1 MLSVMRISLFIVTA
15 AVLSVLGSEANAR
28 AYDAKQLAHYDA
40 SYQKCEAQYPEMR
53 GHSDEAYLNLWRIKP
68 DDKARAE
75 LATLRKSAT
84 YQSEKQRIGKAAPKS
99 AATAASSPLSRE
111 CQGLWAEYQ
120 RNGKPTK

>member
-1 MLSVMRISLFIVTA
+1 MLSVMRISLLIATA
-15 AVLSVLGSEANAR
+15 SLLSLLASEANAR
-28 AYDAKQLAHYDA
+28 AYDPKQLAHYDA

-75 LATLRKSAT
+75 LAKLRTSAA

-99 AATAASSPLSRE
+99 ATAASSSSLSRE
-111 CQGLWAEYQ
+111 CQGLWGEYQ

>member
-1 MLSVMRISLFIVTA
+1 MLSVMRTSLLIVTA
-15 AVLSVLGSEANAR
+15 SVLSLLAAQANAR

-53 GHSDEAYLNLWRIKP
+53 GHGDEAYLNLWRIKP

-75 LATLRKSAT
+75 LAKLRSSAI
-84 YQSEKQRIGKAAPKS
+84 YQSEKQHLGKAAPKS
-99 AATAASSPLSRE
+99 AAAAASSPLSRE